1 MSNQNQPAPL
11 ILVNAVGLTRRLL
24 AHAPQLQALAKSG
37 WVKGLHEVLPAVT
50 LTAQATMLTGKL
62 PQEHGV
68 VGNGWYF
75 RETGEVR
82 FWQQCRD
89 LFALPTFYDIL
100 KARFAQ
106 QGREFRTANLFWW
119 FNQGADVAFSVTPK
133 PYYAADGNKAFG
145 VLGTP
150 DGLTEN
156 LEAVLGPFPFHN
168 FWGPRA
174 GLPATNWIS
183 MAASQ
188 VLGENRPDLTLVY
201 LPHLDYEPQRR
212 GPSGCDMPRL
222 VTELDMAMTPLLE
235 AARRI
240 GATVWV
246 VSEYGHCDV
255 SRPVAINQALR
266 QAGFLH
272 ARSGPFGDVFNPL
285 GSQAF
290 AVVDHQLAHIT
301 VRNPAVTAEVAAL
314 VASLPGVARVL
325 AGDQR
330 AQIGLDHPRSGD
342 LIALAQPDAHFIYN
356 FWLDDTQAPDY
367 ACTVDIHRKPGYD
380 ACELFFDPALRFPML
395 RMMRRLLRKK
405 LGFRTLFDVIP
416 LDGSLVRGSHGLAAV
431 DPLDR
436 PLFIG
441 SGTAPF
447 SSSDGPMGSVF
458 DAVLGHFGEL

>member
-1 MSNQNQPAPL
+1 MSNLNQPAPL
-11 ILVNAVGLTRRLL
+11 IIVNAVGLTRRLL
-24 AHAPQLQALAKSG
+24 AHAPQMQKLADSG
-37 WVKGLHEVLPAVT
+37 WLKGLEEVLPAVT
-50 LTAQATMLTGKL
+50 MTAQATILTGKL
-62 PQEHGV
+62 PQQHGV

-89 LFALPTFYDIL
+89 LIEGPAFYDIL
-100 KARFAQ
+100 KSRFAQ

-150 DGLTEN
+150 DGLAEN

-168 FWGPRA
+168 FWGPKA

-188 VLGENRPDLTLVY
+188 VLGEHRPDLTLVY
-201 LPHLDYEPQRR
+201 LPHLDYDPQRT

-222 VTELDMAMTPLLE
+222 VAELDMAMTPLLE
-235 AARRI
+235 AARRV
-240 GATVWV
+240 GAAVWV
-246 VSEYGHCDV
+246 VSEYGHCNV
-255 SRPVAINQALR
+255 SVPIAINRALR

-272 ARSGPFGDVFNPL
+272 ARGGPFGEVFNPL

-290 AVVDHQLAHIT
+290 AVVDHQLAHVV

-325 AGDQR
+325 AGHER
-330 AQIGLDHPRSGD
+330 AEIGLDHPRSGE
-342 LIALAQPDAHFIYN
+342 LIALARPNAHFIYP
-356 FWLDDTQAPDY
+356 FWLDDAQAPDY
-367 ACTVDIHRKPGYD
+367 ARTVDIHRKPGYD

-416 LDGSLVRGSHGLAAV
+416 LDASLVRGSHGLAAA

-441 SGTAPF
+441 SGRQPF
-447 SSSDGPMGSVF
+447 AGSDGHMASVF
-458 DAVLGHFGEL
+458 

>member
-1 MSNQNQPAPL
+1 
-11 ILVNAVGLTRRLL
+11 
-24 AHAPQLQALAKSG
+24 
-37 WVKGLHEVLPAVT
+37 
-50 LTAQATMLTGKL
+50 
-62 PQEHGV
+62 
-68 VGNGWYF
+68 
-75 RETGEVR
+75 
-82 FWQQCRD
+82 
-89 LFALPTFYDIL
+89 
-100 KARFAQ
+100 
-106 QGREFRTANLFWW
+106 
-119 FNQGADVAFSVTPK
+119 
-133 PYYAADGNKAFG
+133 
-145 VLGTP
+145 
-150 DGLTEN
+150 
-156 LEAVLGPFPFHN
+156 
-168 FWGPRA
+168 
-174 GLPATNWIS
+174 
-183 MAASQ
+183 
-188 VLGENRPDLTLVY
+188 
-201 LPHLDYEPQRR
+201 
-212 GPSGCDMPRL
+212 
-222 VTELDMAMTPLLE
+222 
-235 AARRI
+235 
-240 GATVWV
+240 
-246 VSEYGHCDV
+246 
-255 SRPVAINQALR
+255 VAINQALR
-266 QAGFLH
+266 RAGFLH

-342 LIALAQPDAHFIYN
+342 LIAMAQPDAHFIYN
-356 FWLDDTQAPDY
+356 FWLDDAQAPDY
-367 ACTVDIHRKPGYD
+367 ARTVDIHRKPGYD